1 MKWGSGSEA
10 IIVSA
15 VARWS
20 YRTSWLDQ
28 HRSVNG
34 TINTPLHMPG
44 TLFVVAT
51 PIGNL
56 EDITVRALRVLREVA
71 VIAAEDTRRT
81 AHLLARHA
89 ITTPTTSLHQ
99 HNEPAKSAAILDR
112 LQRGD
117 AVALVSD
124 AGTPTVSDPGS
135 QLIRGAIAAGIR
147 VEPVPGPSAVLAALT
162 ASGFETDSFTFLGFP
177 PTKAKDRNDWFAKAA
192 AVGGTIV
199 FFEAPHRI
207 VETLADLQRVA
218 GDCAVS
224 VSRELTKIH
233 EETVR
238 GPISSI
244 SQQFTSQAGEF
255 TVVAHITQ
263 GAALVACDQDVVGE
277 FGEMTAQPG
286 ITKRKAVGLLARRH
300 GLPPNHVYALIE
312 AAKKSG
318 K

>member
-1 MKWGSGSEA
+1 
-10 IIVSA
+10 
-15 VARWS
+15 
-20 YRTSWLDQ
+20 
-28 HRSVNG
+28 
-34 TINTPLHMPG
+34 MPG

-99 HNEPAKSAAILDR
+99 HNESAKSAAIIDR

-135 QLIRGAIAAGIR
+135 QLIREAIAAGIR

-162 ASGFETDSFTFLGFP
+162 ASGFETGSFAFLGFP
-177 PTKAKDRNDWFAKAA
+177 PTKAKDRNTWFDRLTSIGET
-192 AVGGTIV
+192 VI

-207 VETLADLQRVA
+207 LETLADLQRFA
-218 GDCAVS
+218 GDCTVS
-224 VSRELTKIH
+224 VSRELTKVH

-238 GPISSI
+238 GQISHIIQAFNEPI
-244 SQQFTSQAGEF
+244 GEF
-255 TVVAHITQ
+255 TVVVRVMQRAPAI
-263 GAALVACDQDVVGE
+263 VRDEDVVAE
-277 FGEMTAQPG
+277 FGEMTAIPG
-286 ITKRKAVGLLARRH
+286 VTKRKAVGLLARRH
-300 GLPPNHVYALIE
+300 GLAPNRVYALLE
-312 AAKKSG
+312 GAKKSG